1 MKTPCANRLFHG
13 KYHNRSIRRMKIELE
28 SKSGAEARRIKSSDG
43 SRPRRVR
50 DVNANAN
57 LKSEQSNI
65 AAGCLAS
72 DAVAD

>member
-1 MKTPCANRLFHG
+1 
-13 KYHNRSIRRMKIELE
+13 MKIELE
-28 SKSGAEARRIKSSDG
+28 SKSGAEARRIKSNDG